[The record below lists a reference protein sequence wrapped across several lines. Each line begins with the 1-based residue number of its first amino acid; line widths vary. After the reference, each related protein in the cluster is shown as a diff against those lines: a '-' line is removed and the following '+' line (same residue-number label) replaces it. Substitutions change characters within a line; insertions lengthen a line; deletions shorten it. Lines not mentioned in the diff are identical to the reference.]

1 MKRLRQ
7 IRGLAVVPAVIWLL
21 IQLAMT
27 GAAAA
32 PPSSAPGAV
41 PGPGDLGWKALG
53 LQQVAI
59 CSPDGTITLDAGTPL
74 GNGKSAAS
82 HCEWCQS
89 FGSVT
94 APPVP
99 DSTATAVSHATVF
112 KYRLASSRAVTNTGI
127 RTGFLSRA
135 PPA

>member
-1 MKRLRQ
+1 MRRLRQ

-27 GAAAA
+27 GAVAA
-32 PPSSAPGAV
+32 PPTSDPGT
-41 PGPGDLGWKALG
+41 DNLGWKALG

-59 CSPDGTITLDAGTPL
+59 CSPDGTTTLDADAPQG
-74 GNGKSAAS
+74 GGKSAPS

-89 FGSVT
+89 FGSLT
-94 APPVP
+94 APPLP
-99 DSTATAVSHATVF
+99 DMAATAVCHATQF
-112 KYRLASSRAVTNTGI
+112 KYRLASLRTAPNSGI
-127 RTGFLSRA
+127 QTGFLSRA